1 MNSRLKLIL
10 KIVAVIAMAMLAAN
24 LVDLD
29 TTDVTG
35 SAEERVQE

>member
-29 TTDVTG
+29 APDIAG
-35 SAEERVQE
+35 SAEESEQQ